1 MSLDFASRSKSSNTW
16 RAYNSDWRQFSTF
29 AAGRNET
36 ALPAAPVTIA
46 EYCSHLAASA
56 GRKPATI
63 ARSLAAISQAHRL
76 AGFPTP
82 TAAAEVR
89 AVMAGIRR
97 TTGSAQ
103 TAKSALT
110 PQLLRQLLVN
120 PGPGLWGLRNRA
132 LLLTGFAAALRRSE
146 LASLTLGD
154 LEWTPEGVILRVGRS
169 KTDPDG
175 EGQHIGVPRAGN
187 SELCPI
193 AALHAWIR
201 AASITAGPLFRAIHR
216 YVGVTG
222 RALEDHR
229 IAAIIKELATRS
241 GLDPATFSGHSLRSG
256 LATSAARAG
265 ASERSIMNQTRHKSL
280 TQVRRY
286 IQRGSLFIENAAAR
300 TLSEPG

>member
-1 MSLDFASRSKSSNTW
+1 M
-16 RAYNSDWRQFSTF
+16 
-29 AAGRNET
+29 
-36 ALPAAPVTIA
+36 PAAPATIA
-46 EYCSHLAASA
+46 DYCSHLAASA

-63 ARSLAAISQAHRL
+63 ARSLAAISQAHQL
-76 AGFPTP
+76 AGHPSPTS
-82 TAAAEVR
+82 AAEVR

-97 TTGSAQ
+97 SSGTAQ
-103 TAKSALT
+103 VAKTAFT
-110 PQLLRQLLVN
+110 PQLLRQLLLD
-120 PGPGLWGLRNRA
+120 PGPGLWGVRNRA

-146 LASLTLGD
+146 LTALTADD
-154 LEWTPEGVILRVGRS
+154 LEWTPEGVILRVRRS

-187 SELCPI
+187 PELCPVT
-193 AALHAWIR
+193 ALHGWMA

-216 YVGVTG
+216 HSGVTA

-229 IAAIIKELATRS
+229 IAAIIKELAARC
-241 GLDPATFSGHSLRSG
+241 GLDPASFSGHSLRSG

-300 TLSEPG
+300 ILSEPG